1 MIHKSL
7 HRKQMTKQHKSHWNH
22 GLKTTSRSPLC
33 FKEPEDTK
41 HFLLKCIILNSTRS
55 KFIKKLKDLL
65 ELKLVKP
72 LVFELFECDNN
83 LLQLIVDCT
92 KFHFLNEL
100 HVYTDIERLTSS
112 MCFALH
118 LKRSNLI
125 FKWSHGFYVS
135 YRGTLLCWTLVTWE
149 WWRCMVYNLYIWMIF
164 YILPQLWTS
173 MDMS

>member
-1 MIHKSL
+1 MIKEWCVVCGGIIWGNQNDNLHKKKKKIIRAMIHKSL
-7 HRKQMTKQHKSHWNH
+7 HRKQMTRQHKSHWNH
-22 GLKTTSRSPLC
+22 GLKTTSRYPLC

-41 HFLLKCIILNSTRS
+41 HFLLKCIILNGTRS

-72 LVFELFECDNN
+72 LVFELFECDDN

-100 HVYTDIERLTSS
+100 YTDIERLTSS
-112 MCFALH
+112 MCFPLH

-125 FKWSHGFYVS
+125 G
-135 YRGTLLCWTLVTWE
+135 
-149 WWRCMVYNLYIWMIF
+149 
-164 YILPQLWTS
+164 
-173 MDMS
+173 